1 MAVPKCKVSK
11 ARRDSR
17 RSNNT
22 KLTAVGLVRCSN
34 PECSEMVKPH
44 HVCKKC
50 GFYDGK
56 QVLNVKKDA

>member
-22 KLTAVGLVRCSN
+22 KLTAVGL
-34 PECSEMVKPH
+34 E
-44 HVCKKC
+44 KC

>member
-22 KLTAVGLVRCSN
+22 KLTAVGLKCSN

>member
-1 MAVPKCKVSK
+1 
-11 ARRDSR
+11 
-17 RSNNT
+17 
-22 KLTAVGLVRCSN
+22 
-34 PECSEMVKPH
+34 MVKPH